1 MTNMK
6 RFFRHTGRPL
16 AALSELWHASQLYR
30 WTLGASLALVVFSA
44 ALPAWRLLPGI
55 LEAKF
60 IPLHYNI
67 YFGID
72 RFGPWYGVFLPAAA
86 GLAIFLLNV
95 VILCVVFRSERFLAL
110 LLAWTTLIVELILL
124 VATIFIVS
132 LNIIV

>member
-72 RFGPWYGVFLPAAA
+72 RYGPWYGIFLPAGIALIILVLNIVFA
-86 GLAIFLLNV
+86 SMFVLREPLLAKWFVWGTVIAIAVLLLATVFIVLLNV
-95 VILCVVFRSERFLAL
+95 
-110 LLAWTTLIVELILL
+110 
-124 VATIFIVS
+124 
-132 LNIIV
+132 